1 MATSDDRLPRR
12 ARDET
17 RKVNRSVMFPA
28 AGGHWENITWE
39 NIYGNYAVNLFGFT
53 ENHGT
58 GYNQSLGP
66 TNATGE
72 KTKTIFLVHF
82 HVNV

>member
-1 MATSDDRLPRR
+1 
-12 ARDET
+12 
-17 RKVNRSVMFPA
+17 MFPA
-28 AGGHWENITWE
+28 VIGGHWENITWE

-66 TNATGE
+66 TNATGRE
-72 KTKTIFLVHF
+72 KTIDLSGPLSCQCTNDHF
-82 HVNV
+82 TEPGSGQT